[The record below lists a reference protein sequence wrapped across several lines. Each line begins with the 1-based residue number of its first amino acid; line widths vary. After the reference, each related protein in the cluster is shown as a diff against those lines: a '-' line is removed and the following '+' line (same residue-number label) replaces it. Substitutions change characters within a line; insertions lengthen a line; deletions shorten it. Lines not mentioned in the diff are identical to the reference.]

1 MTGHVKVLL
10 AATFREIAGQREI
23 LEEVGSGITLGDVLT
38 TLAGKYGRDF
48 NEIIDSKTGQI
59 SLETWVMVNGK
70 SVRRTDIELREND
83 VVIITVPIGG
93 G

>member
-1 MTGHVKVLL
+1 MTDQVKVLL
-10 AATFREIAGQREI
+10 AAVFKEIAGQKEI
-23 LEEVGSGITLGDVLT
+23 LEEAGSGITLGDILA
-38 TLAGKYGRDF
+38 TLAKRYGRDF

-70 SVRRTDIELREND
+70 SVRRTDIELKDKD
-83 VVIITVPIGG
+83 VVMITVPAGG

>member
-1 MTGHVKVLL
+1 MAGHVKVLL
-10 AATFREIAGQREI
+10 GATFREIAGQREI
-23 LEEVGSGITLGDVLT
+23 LEEAVSRITLEDILT
-38 TLAGKYGRDF
+38 TLAKKYGKDF

-70 SVRRTDIELREND
+70 SVRRTDIELKGDD
-83 VVIITVPIGG
+83 VVMITVLAGG

>member
-23 LEEVGSGITLGDVLT
+23 LEKVDSDITLGDILT
-38 TLAGKYGRDF
+38 TLAERYGRDF

-59 SLETWVMVNGK
+59 SLEHWVMVNGK
-70 SVRRTDIELREND
+70 SVRRADIELREND
-83 VVIITVPIGG
+83 VVIITIPAAGG
-93 G
+93 

>member
-10 AATFREIAGQREI
+10 AAMFREIAKQREV
-23 LEEVGSGITLGDVLT
+23 LQEVNSGTTLGDILT
-38 TLAGKYGRDF
+38 ALAERYGKDF
-48 NEIIDSKTGQI
+48 NEIIDSETGQI

-70 SVRRTDIELREND
+70 SVRRTKIELREND
-83 VVIITVPIGG
+83 IVVITIPAGG

>member
-1 MTGHVKVLL
+1 MAGHVKVLL
-10 AATFREIAGQREI
+10 GATFREIAGQREI
-23 LEEVGSGITLGDVLT
+23 LEEVVSRITLEDILT
-38 TLAGKYGRDF
+38 TLAKKYGKDF

-70 SVRRTDIELREND
+70 SVRRTDIELKGDD
-83 VVIITVPIGG
+83 VVMITVLAGG

>member
-23 LEEVGSGITLGDVLT
+23 LEKVDSDITLGDILT
-38 TLAGKYGRDF
+38 TLAERYGRDF

-59 SLETWVMVNGK
+59 GLETWVMVNGK
-70 SVRRTDIELREND
+70 SVRRTDIKIKDKD
-83 VVIITVPIGG
+83 VVIITIPAGG